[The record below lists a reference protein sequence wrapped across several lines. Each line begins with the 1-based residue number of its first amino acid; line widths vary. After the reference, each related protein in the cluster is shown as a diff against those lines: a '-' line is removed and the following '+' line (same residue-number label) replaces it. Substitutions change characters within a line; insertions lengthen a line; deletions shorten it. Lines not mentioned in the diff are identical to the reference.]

1 MTTLR
6 EAAQQA
12 LEALQAYGSHTPNC
26 DYLVLLTSLPPQRKP
41 CSCGLG
47 AKITALRAALAEP
60 NHDYERGFVGGM
72 SEQVRRDVER
82 DVMSSLE
89 RFYAIAVTT
98 EREACAKVCDALS
111 DRDYGPYGE
120 DAEARDSVACEQCAD
135 AIRARGET

>member
-12 LEALQAYGSHTPNC
+12 LEALQAHGSHAPNC

-41 CSCGLG
+41 CSCGL
-47 AKITALRAALAEP
+47 AANITALRAALAEP

-82 DVMSSLE
+82 DVMASLE

-98 EREACAKVCDALS
+98 EREACAKVCERLPAQQDI
-111 DRDYGPYGE
+111 DVRDE
-120 DAEARDSVACEQCAD
+120 CAA
-135 AIRARGET
+135 AIRARGEQKQP

>member
-12 LEALQAYGSHTPNC
+12 LEALQAYGSHAPNC

-41 CSCGLG
+41 CSCGL
-47 AKITALRAALAEP
+47 AANITALRAALAEP

-82 DVMSSLE
+82 NVMASLD
-89 RFYAIAVTT
+89 RFYAIAVAA
-98 EREACAKVCDALS
+98 EREACAKVCEEI
-111 DRDYGPYGE
+111 RFP
-120 DAEARDSVACEQCAD
+120 DSYTAIRCAA